1 MRLPWISSRVRR
13 EHVAEHDH
21 RATTDHAGLIE
32 RLSGHADG
40 LHGEIDQIQQ
50 ELVAVSDRVDQEA
63 KRFQS
68 LLDLGRQLARTN
80 ETTESAARE
89 AREAT
94 TEADHAVEDSRAT
107 LTRSLDDITA
117 LTDAVSATE
126 QEIGN
131 LDTALEGVGT
141 AADSIATIAKQTNL
155 LALNATIEATRAGGI
170 GRGFAVVAEHV
181 KELAKQT
188 GQATEEI
195 SGILGELREH
205 AQKLIERANHCTT
218 LTGTIQTGTST
229 VQDLLDNVGGAMA
242 AVDGAYTRINE
253 SVREIN
259 SSCRETVEGLEGMS
273 GEVDTTRNAL
283 TEARDN
289 TRQLAGSAQT
299 LSAGLRSGNAGGDAE
314 RLIQETA
321 STTGTL
327 TVYVSDVAGAVYQV
341 EGRVAHEASML
352 ETFSRATGQLETA
365 SQSVQEAADEARQS
379 ADSTAGSLNS
389 ASEDIHATVTD
400 LQDMTGQVGQMTT
413 ELSQLQD
420 ALQRI
425 HKASTSISAIA
436 KQTNF
441 LAVNASIEAAR
452 AGSRGRGFS
461 VVAEQ
466 VSTLAEETG
475 QATQSI
481 EQTLE
486 GLSGTAATLAAKGR
500 DGASRAERVQADSRN
515 ISQVLTTLEQ
525 AIRQVGEQS
534 RHIQTATGE
543 MNETCSRASQELNEL
558 HGEVD
563 QSASDLTSAN
573 GRLDTLLGEGQKLL
587 NLCNSVDVDTV
598 DRFFINKVQEGA
610 RAAGAALEEA
620 LRDGQLTEADIF
632 DRDYAPVPD
641 TDPQQYMTRYVEV
654 TDRLFPA
661 FQEEILNCH
670 DKIIS
675 CCATDDQG
683 YIGTHNLH
691 TSNPQRPGDRDWN
704 LANARHRQIYTDRTG
719 QSAAKNTEPFLL
731 QAYRRN
737 MGERFVLTKDASAPI
752 YVHGRHWGGFRL
764 IYVP

>member
-1 MRLPWISSRVRR
+1 MRFPWISSRVRR
-13 EHVAEHDH
+13 EPVAEND
-21 RATTDHAGLIE
+21 RTATADLSELVE
-32 RLSGHADG
+32 RLSSHAGG
-40 LHGEIDQIQQ
+40 LHGDIEQIQH

-80 ETTESAARE
+80 ETTEGAARE
-89 AREAT
+89 ARHAT
-94 TEADHAVEDSRAT
+94 AEADRAVEDSRGT

-126 QEIGN
+126 KEIGN
-131 LDTALEGVGT
+131 LDTALDGVGS

-195 SGILGELREH
+195 SGILDELREH
-205 AQKLIERANHCTT
+205 ARKLIERASHCTT
-218 LTGTIQTGTST
+218 LTGTIQSGTST
-229 VQDLLDNVGGAMA
+229 VQDLLDTVGGAMA
-242 AVDGAYTRINE
+242 AVDGAYARINE

-259 SSCRETVEGLEGMS
+259 SSCRETVDGLEGMS
-273 GEVDTTRNAL
+273 GEVDTSRNAL

-289 TRQLAGSAQT
+289 ARQLAGTAQA
-299 LSAGLRSGNAGGDAE
+299 LSTGLQDRNADHDVE
-314 RLIQETA
+314 HLIRETA
-321 STTGTL
+321 DTTGTL
-327 TVYVSDVAGAVYQV
+327 TVHVSDVAGAVNQV
-341 EGRVAHEASML
+341 EGRIAHEASML
-352 ETFSRATGQLETA
+352 DTFSRSTAQLETA

-379 ADSTAGSLNS
+379 ADSTAGSLNT
-389 ASEDIHATVTD
+389 ASSDITATVTD
-400 LQDMTGQVGQMTT
+400 LQDMTQQVGQITT
-413 ELSQLQD
+413 ELFDLQD

-452 AGSRGRGFS
+452 AGSRGRGFA

-466 VSTLAEETG
+466 VSTLAEQTG
-475 QATQSI
+475 EATRSI
-481 EQTLE
+481 EETLE
-486 GLSGTAATLAAKGR
+486 GLSGTAETLAAKGR
-500 DGASRAERVQADSRN
+500 DGASRAERVQADSEN

-525 AIRQVGEQS
+525 AIRKVGEQS

-558 HGEVD
+558 HSEVD
-563 QSASDLTSAN
+563 QSARDLSSAN
-573 GRLDTLLGEGQKLL
+573 SRLDTLLGAGQKLL
-587 NLCNSVDVDTV
+587 NLCNSVDVETV
-598 DRFFINKVQEGA
+598 DRFFIQKAQEGA
-610 RAAGAALEEA
+610 RAAGAALEQAIREG
-620 LRDGQLTEADIF
+620 RLTEADVF
-632 DRDYAPVPD
+632 DRDYVPVPG
-641 TDPQQYMTRYVEV
+641 TDPQQYTTRFVEV
-654 TDRLFPA
+654 TDALFPA
-661 FQEEILNCH
+661 FQEELLNCH
-670 DKIIS
+670 DKVLS
-675 CCATDDQG
+675 CCCTDDRG

-719 QSAAKNTEPFLL
+719 QGAAKNTESFLL

-752 YVHGRHWGGFRL
+752 YVHGKHWGGFRL
-764 IYVP
+764 IYTP